1 MTQWHIDTGKKVTG
15 GKIHLHRKKR
25 RFQRGSLP
33 LLTKLGKEKKRMDR
47 RRGATEKIRLA
58 EAEFANVTDP
68 KTHKTKKVKILDIL
82 KNEANPQY
90 VRRSI
95 ITKGT
100 IIKTELGEAKVV
112 SRPAQEGVVNA
123 TIIPEKKEEK

>member
-1 MTQWHIDTGKKVTG
+1 MTKWHIDTGRKVTG

-33 LLTKLGKEKKRMDR
+33 LLTRLGKEKKRIDR
-47 RRGATEKIRLA
+47 RRGGIKKIRFV
-58 EAEFANVTDP
+58 ETEFANVMDP

-82 KNEANPQY
+82 RNEANPQY

-112 SRPAQEGVVNA
+112 SRPSQEGVVNA
-123 TIIPEKKEEK
+123 TIVPEKKEEK

>member
-1 MTQWHIDTGKKVTG
+1 MAKWNINTGRKVTG

-25 RFQRGSLP
+25 RFQRTSLP
-33 LLTKLGKEKKRMDR
+33 LLTKLGKEKKRIDR
-47 RRGATEKIRLA
+47 RRGGIEKVRFVGT
-58 EAEFANVTDP
+58 EFANVIDP
-68 KTHKTKKVKILDIL
+68 KTNKTKKVKILDIL

-112 SRPAQEGVVNA
+112 SRPSQHGLINA
-123 TIIPEKKEEK
+123 TILEKEKT